1 MTITNGYATTVQLK
15 AELNIPSSDTE
26 DDIRVDA
33 AINGAS
39 RQIDAFCGRKFW
51 QDGSVVDR
59 QFFADDLYELC
70 GFDIS
75 TTTGLVVKIDD
86 DDDGTYETT
95 LTINTDFIVQP
106 VNAADEY
113 PVWPYTSLK
122 ILTTGSYL
130 WPLQTSGRP
139 GVQISAKFG
148 WPVVPAVVAQACLI
162 QAKNLFK
169 ATSGTFAGY
178 QLASDAGIALRIPG
192 LDFVAAA
199 LLDEFRTERVG

>member
-1 MTITNGYATTVQLK
+1 MTITNGYSTRVLLK
-15 AELNIPSSDTE
+15 AELNIPTADT
-26 DDIRVDA
+26 DDDTRIDA
-33 AINGAS
+33 AVNGAS

-51 QDGSVVDR
+51 QDATVVDR

-75 TTTGLVVKIDD
+75 TTTGLVVKIDND
-86 DDDGTYETT
+86 DSGTYETT
-95 LTINTDFIVQP
+95 LTIDTDFIVAP

-139 GVQISAKFG
+139 GVQITAKFG
-148 WPVVPAVVAQACLI
+148 WPAVPDVVAQACLI

-169 ATSGTFAGY
+169 ATSGTFSGY
-178 QLASDAGIALRIPG
+178 QLSEGAGIALRIPG
-192 LDFVAAA
+192 MDYVAAA
-199 LLDEFRTERVG
+199 LLDEFRRERVG